1 MEKILLFILTEER
14 TLADTAQTAL
24 ELIADKNYNAELIV
38 REIGAECIRHY
49 GFVNEQIR
57 T

>member
-24 ELIADKNYNAELIV
+24 ELIADENYNAELIV

>member
-1 MEKILLFILTEER
+1 MTEER

-38 REIGAECIRHY
+38 RKIGAQRIRHY